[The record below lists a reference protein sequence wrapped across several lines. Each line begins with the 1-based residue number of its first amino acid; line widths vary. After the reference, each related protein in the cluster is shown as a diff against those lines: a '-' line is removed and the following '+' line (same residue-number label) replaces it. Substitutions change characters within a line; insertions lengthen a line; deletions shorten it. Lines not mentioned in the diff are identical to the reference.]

1 MTSGFPECLV
11 VQVPAFAFGFFIMR
25 CHFSLHQTSSW
36 LKAGNCKEDKY
47 FETKFVSL
55 IEFRKHNCMYSRHLM
70 LSPVSQAQPP
80 LFPSTFLKPW
90 IIQINIH
97 TEFISKYF
105 HFWCQLP
112 CLLQIDNF
120 LTVFFYSSFISSCM
134 LSLSLPAFQFYL
146 YFFIAFIL

>member
-11 VQVPAFAFGFFIMR
+11 VQVPAFAFGFVIMR

-55 IEFRKHNCMYSRHLM
+55 IEFRKPNCMYSRHLM
-70 LSPVSQAQPP
+70 LSPISQAQPP